1 MQQPTLFNKIKSI
14 RLDIAGVDMT
24 HHIKGQGRHQVTLL
38 PDVLDDFVTEDNPV
52 RVIDIFVDELQ
63 LDVLGFE
70 RVNAKQTGRPGYHPA
85 TMLKL
90 YIYGYLNRIQSSRRL
105 EKEAHRNV
113 ELMWLLERLAPD
125 FKTIADF
132 RKNNGKGIKNACR
145 AFIDLCRQMQM
156 FTDVVVAI
164 DGSKFKAV
172 NSKSNNFTP
181 QKTKGHIERVE
192 QSIALYLNKLDEADK
207 AAEPEKTAGLTA
219 AKLAWLQKRLEELKQ
234 IQQAV
239 EQHPDKQLSLTDPD
253 SRLMKI
259 NNVNRQVSYNVQTA
273 VDAKYHL
280 IVAHEVTNT
289 PDRGQLTAVKKLAQ
303 DAVGKTDI
311 TVLADKGY
319 YSRGYIK
326 ATQDSGAVALVPKG
340 DTSGADRKGLFNRS
354 LFKYDQEKD
363 IYICPMGSELQN
375 RFTVV
380 EDGLEQQMYFNNIAC
395 RDCSQR
401 SRCTTSKRD
410 PRRIRR
416 WVHEAEMED
425 MQARLNASP
434 QTAVV
439 RKQTVE
445 HPFGT
450 IKMWMGA
457 THFLTQRFKNVSTE
471 ISLHVLAYNLK
482 RMMSIWGTEGL
493 AIKLREQSN

>member
-1 MQQPTLFNKIKSI
+1 
-14 RLDIAGVDMT
+14 
-24 HHIKGQGRHQVTLL
+24 
-38 PDVLDDFVTEDNPV
+38 
-52 RVIDIFVDELQ
+52 
-63 LDVLGFE
+63 
-70 RVNAKQTGRPGYHPA
+70 
-85 TMLKL
+85 
-90 YIYGYLNRIQSSRRL
+90 
-105 EKEAHRNV
+105 
-113 ELMWLLERLAPD
+113 
-125 FKTIADF
+125 
-132 RKNNGKGIKNACR
+132 
-145 AFIDLCRQMQM
+145 MQM

-207 AAEPEKTAGLTA
+207 AVEPDKSAGSTAE
-219 AKLAWLQKRLEELKQ
+219 KLAWLQKRLKELKK
-234 IQQAV
+234 IQHAV
-239 EQHPDKQLSLTDPD
+239 MQHPDKQLSLSDPD

-259 NNVNRQVSYNVQTA
+259 SNVNRQVSYNVQTA

-289 PDRGQLTAVKKLAQ
+289 PDRGQLTSVTKLAQ
-303 DAVGKTDI
+303 NAVGKTDI

-319 YSRGYIK
+319 YSRGDIK
-326 ATQDSGAVALVPKG
+326 ATQDLGAVALVPKG

-363 IYICPMGSELQN
+363 IYICPMGNELQN
-375 RFTVV
+375 RFTMV

-434 QTAVV
+434 QAAVV

-493 AIKLREQSN
+493 AIMLRERCN